1 LRMLKPKHI
10 IPAHGELDML
20 VAYGELAEEEGYR
33 IGNNIHILR
42 NAQAQVFNG
51 H

>member
-1 LRMLKPKHI
+1 
-10 IPAHGELDML
+10 ML